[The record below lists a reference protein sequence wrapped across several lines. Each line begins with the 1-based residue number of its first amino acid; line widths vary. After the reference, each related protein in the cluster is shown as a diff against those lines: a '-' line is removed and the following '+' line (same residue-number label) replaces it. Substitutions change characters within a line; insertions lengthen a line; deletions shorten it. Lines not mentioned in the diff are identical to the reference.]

1 MKVIYH
7 GWETNSHGNCLFYR
21 NRTGK
26 IIKAAPFQ
34 SWLPSGSVARVEPN
48 RKWFGKEISW
58 LSKEYNE
65 TIDIVMYVSQKD
77 LITYFYYLNTD
88 SHLKAPPSLW
98 LFQNRLFSFDINV
111 NKHYLFSIK
120 RRIRWKLTYIT
131 W

>member
-1 MKVIYH
+1 MAGKQIHMAIVYFTEIEQGKLLKLH
-7 GWETNSHGNCLFYR
+7 LSSHGYLQGLLLEWNQTENGLVRKYR
-21 NRTGK
+21 
-26 IIKAAPFQ
+26 
-34 SWLPSGSVARVEPN
+34 
-48 RKWFGKEISW
+48 

-120 RRIRWKLTYIT
+120 RRIR
-131 W
+131 